1 MSRSTVFW
9 DTRCVL
15 TRFACRK
22 SVGQATSRR
31 SAGDASARTFR
42 SDIVLLSSLREEAKE
57 AGAGT
62 KFQTVFCRGQAPG
75 VYRPK
80 SLTPEDP

>member
-1 MSRSTVFW
+1 MSRSMVFW
-9 DTRCVL
+9 DTRCLL

-42 SDIVLLSSLREEAKE
+42 SVIVFPPPLSRE
-57 AGAGT
+57 
-62 KFQTVFCRGQAPG
+62 
-75 VYRPK
+75 PK
-80 SLTPEDP
+80 KRAAARILKSFFVADKRAVWIGRETRSDQ

>member
-9 DTRCVL
+9 DTRCLL

-42 SDIVLLSSLREEAKE
+42 SDIVCWPQLCDELKEQAAARISSRFFVAD
-57 AGAGT
+57 
-62 KFQTVFCRGQAPG
+62 
-75 VYRPK
+75 RP
-80 SLTPEDP
+80 E

>member
-9 DTRCVL
+9 DTRCLL

-31 SAGDASARTFR
+31 SAGDASASTFR
-42 SDIVLLSSLREEAKE
+42 SVIVLPPQLRE
-57 AGAGT
+57 T
-62 KFQTVFCRGQAPG
+62 R
-75 VYRPK
+75 
-80 SLTPEDP
+80 

>member
-9 DTRCVL
+9 DTRCLL

-31 SAGDASARTFR
+31 SAGDASASTFR
-42 SDIVLLSSLREEAKE
+42 SVIGFSPRLCDELKE
-57 AGAGT
+57 QAAARISRRFFGAD
-62 KFQTVFCRGQAPG
+62 KRGACIG
-75 VYRPK
+75 RRV
-80 SLTPEDP
+80 

>member
-1 MSRSTVFW
+1 MRRSMVFW
-9 DTRCVL
+9 DTRCLL

-42 SDIVLLSSLREEAKE
+42 SVIVFSPRLREELKKRVAARISRRFFVADKR
-57 AGAGT
+57 GA
-62 KFQTVFCRGQAPG
+62 
-75 VYRPK
+75 
-80 SLTPEDP
+80 

>member
-9 DTRCVL
+9 DTRCLL

-31 SAGDASARTFR
+31 SAGDASASTFDR
-42 SDIVLLSSLREEAKE
+42 RILPPQLRETRYEWA
-57 AGAGT
+57 AARNSRRL
-62 KFQTVFCRGQAPG
+62 FVADRRG
-75 VYRPK
+75 V
-80 SLTPEDP
+80 